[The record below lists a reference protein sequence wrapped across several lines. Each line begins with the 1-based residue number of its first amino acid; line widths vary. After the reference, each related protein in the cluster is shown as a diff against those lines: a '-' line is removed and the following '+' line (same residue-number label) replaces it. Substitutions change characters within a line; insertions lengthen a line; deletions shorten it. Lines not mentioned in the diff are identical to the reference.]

1 MGSKDN
7 MTALVI
13 KLDAQKVGDGGGVL
27 ARRQQRDAEAR
38 DDKDGNEDT

>member
-1 MGSKDN
+1 

-13 KLDAQKVGDGGGVL
+13 KLDAQKVGDGGGVS

-38 DDKDGNEDT
+38 GDDDGNEDT